1 METVVPWTMAGVPVA
16 GMPVG
21 FDDRSL
27 PMGIQIIG
35 RHGADLDVLQL
46 AYAFEQATQWV
57 ERVLPPALRV
67 N

>member
-1 METVVPWTMAGVPVA
+1 
-16 GMPVG
+16 MPVG

-46 AYAFEQATQWV
+46 AYAFEQVTQWV